1 MKRKMKL
8 ILEFTEFQA
17 NRMNPDSA
25 QMSVQVDNPSLSIN
39 AFDKHED
46 AIRSGI
52 ARINT
57 ILHALSG
64 SSAYRSLKSKLILDE
79 QKITSMKVLRLVDT
93 DSVNWDAYISFV
105 IGEEEYYG
113 QIKNLLSP
121 EPQIKSEVFKDFD
134 LVQSKEWILR
144 TKGLLLK
151 AVLEWL
157 HPEDGTY
164 QLLNDFI
171 ICADNLTGQIIKIE
185 KDSKVE
191 VVNSYDNKI
200 IIRYNDKNYTLS
212 NKNFVYFNYWFLKV

>member
-1 MKRKMKL
+1 MKL

-25 QMSVQVDNPSLSIN
+25 QMSVHVDNPSLSIN

-52 ARINT
+52 SRINT

-64 SSAYRSLKSKLILDE
+64 SAAYRSLKSKLILDE

-93 DSVNWDAYISFV
+93 DSVGWDAYISFV

-113 QIKNLLSP
+113 HIKNLLSS
-121 EPQIKSEVFKDFD
+121 EPILKSEVFKDFD

-157 HPEDGTY
+157 HPEDGIY

-171 ICADNLTGQIIKIE
+171 ICTDNMTGNLMKLE
-185 KDSKVE
+185 KGSKVE
-191 VVNSYDNKI
+191 VVNSYDHKI
-200 IIRYNDKNYTLS
+200 IIRYNDKHYTLV

>member
-1 MKRKMKL
+1 
-8 ILEFTEFQA
+8 
-17 NRMNPDSA
+17 
-25 QMSVQVDNPSLSIN
+25 
-39 AFDKHED
+39 
-46 AIRSGI
+46 
-52 ARINT
+52 
-57 ILHALSG
+57 
-64 SSAYRSLKSKLILDE
+64 
-79 QKITSMKVLRLVDT
+79 MKVLRLVDT

-164 QLLNDFI
+164 QLLNEFI

>member
-1 MKRKMKL
+1 MKL

-25 QMSVQVDNPSLSIN
+25 QMSIQVDNPSLSIN

-46 AIRSGI
+46 AIRNGI
-52 ARINT
+52 SRINT

-64 SSAYRSLKSKLILDE
+64 SAAYRSLKSKLILDE

-113 QIKNLLSP
+113 HIKNLLSE
-121 EPQIKSEVFKDFD
+121 EPHIKSEVFKDFD
-134 LVQSKEWILR
+134 LVQSKEWVLR
-144 TKGLLLK
+144 TRGLLLK

-157 HPEDGTY
+157 HPEDGIY

-171 ICADNLTGQIIKIE
+171 ICTDNMTGNLMKLE
-185 KDSKVE
+185 KGSKVE
-191 VVNSYDNKI
+191 VVNSYDHKI
-200 IIRYNDKNYTLS
+200 IIRYNDKHYTLV

>member
-1 MKRKMKL
+1 MKL

-25 QMSVQVDNPSLSIN
+25 QMSIQVDNPSLSIN

-46 AIRSGI
+46 AIRNGI
-52 ARINT
+52 SRINT

-64 SSAYRSLKSKLILDE
+64 SAAYRSLKSKLILDE

-93 DSVNWDAYISFV
+93 DTVNWDAYISFV
-105 IGEEEYYG
+105 IGGEEYYG
-113 QIKNLLSP
+113 HIKNLLSE
-121 EPQIKSEVFKDFD
+121 EPHIKSEVFKDFD
-134 LVQSKEWILR
+134 LVQSKEWVLR
-144 TKGLLLK
+144 TRGLLLK

-157 HPEDGTY
+157 HPEDGIY

-171 ICADNLTGQIIKIE
+171 ICTDNMTGNLMKLE
-185 KDSKVE
+185 RGSKVE
-191 VVNSYDNKI
+191 VVNSYDHKI
-200 IIRYNDKNYTLS
+200 IIRYNDKHYTLV

>member
-46 AIRSGI
+46 AIRNGI
-52 ARINT
+52 SRINT

-64 SSAYRSLKSKLILDE
+64 SAAYRSLKSKLILDE

-113 QIKNLLSP
+113 HIKNLLSE
-121 EPQIKSEVFKDFD
+121 EPHIKSEVFKDFD
-134 LVQSKEWILR
+134 LVQSKEWVLR
-144 TKGLLLK
+144 TRGLLLK

-157 HPEDGTY
+157 HPEDGIY

-171 ICADNLTGQIIKIE
+171 ICTDNMTGNLMKLE
-185 KDSKVE
+185 KGSKVE
-191 VVNSYDNKI
+191 VVNSYDHKI
-200 IIRYNDKNYTLS
+200 IIRYNDKHYTLV

>member
-1 MKRKMKL
+1 MKL

-25 QMSVQVDNPSLSIN
+25 QMSVHVDNPSLSIN

-52 ARINT
+52 SRINT

-64 SSAYRSLKSKLILDE
+64 SAAYRSLKSKLILDE
-79 QKITSMKVLRLVDT
+79 QKITSMKVLRLVDS
-93 DSVNWDAYISFV
+93 DSVSWDAYISFV

-113 QIKNLLSP
+113 HIKNLLSS
-121 EPQIKSEVFKDFD
+121 EPILKSEVFKDFD

-157 HPEDGTY
+157 HPEDGVY

-171 ICADNLTGQIIKIE
+171 ICTDNITGNFMKLE
-185 KDSKVE
+185 KGSKVE

-200 IIRYNDKNYTLS
+200 IIRYNDRNYTLS

>member
-25 QMSVQVDNPSLSIN
+25 QMSIQVDNPSLSIN

-46 AIRSGI
+46 AIRNGI
-52 ARINT
+52 SRINT

-64 SSAYRSLKSKLILDE
+64 SAAYRSLKSKLILDE

-113 QIKNLLSP
+113 HIKNLLSE
-121 EPQIKSEVFKDFD
+121 EPHIKSEVFKDFD
-134 LVQSKEWILR
+134 LVQSKEWVLR
-144 TKGLLLK
+144 TRGLLLK

-157 HPEDGTY
+157 HPEDGIY

-171 ICADNLTGQIIKIE
+171 ICTDNMTGNLMKLE
-185 KDSKVE
+185 KGSKVE
-191 VVNSYDNKI
+191 VVNSYDHKI
-200 IIRYNDKNYTLS
+200 IIRYNDKHYTLV

>member
-25 QMSVQVDNPSLSIN
+25 QMSVHVDNPSLSIN

-52 ARINT
+52 SRINT

-64 SSAYRSLKSKLILDE
+64 SAAYRSLKSKLILDE
-79 QKITSMKVLRLVDT
+79 QKITSMKVLRLVDS
-93 DSVNWDAYISFV
+93 DSVSWDAYISFV

-113 QIKNLLSP
+113 HIKNLLSS
-121 EPQIKSEVFKDFD
+121 EPILKSEVFKDFD

-157 HPEDGTY
+157 HPEDGVY

-171 ICADNLTGQIIKIE
+171 ICTDNITGNFMKLE
-185 KDSKVE
+185 KGSKVE

-200 IIRYNDKNYTLS
+200 IIRYNDRNYTLS